1 MPPRIQSQ
9 RISNSVLPYLSS
21 PSTTSA
27 TSSSTSFS
35 HLPTSSPS
43 CPHHRTFTS
52 TPTPQTRLRAQMFD
66 WINSEGRKI
75 RHHEPGLQKF
85 VTNLRELS
93 MEDPSPEQMSIR
105 PFPLNPNFTSESILS
120 EELRGEIYRRVV
132 QGRQSVKAV
141 SFDLKVDIRR
151 VAAVVRLVELER
163 QWKAQVCFFFF
174 ALSFTL
180 IFLSLLS
187 FLLFAFWFWASCQA
201 L

>member
-1 MPPRIQSQ
+1 
-9 RISNSVLPYLSS
+9 
-21 PSTTSA
+21 
-27 TSSSTSFS
+27 
-35 HLPTSSPS
+35 
-43 CPHHRTFTS
+43 
-52 TPTPQTRLRAQMFD
+52 
-66 WINSEGRKI
+66 
-75 RHHEPGLQKF
+75 
-85 VTNLRELS
+85 

>member
-1 MPPRIQSQ
+1 
-9 RISNSVLPYLSS
+9 
-21 PSTTSA
+21 
-27 TSSSTSFS
+27 
-35 HLPTSSPS
+35 
-43 CPHHRTFTS
+43 
-52 TPTPQTRLRAQMFD
+52 MFD
-66 WINSEGRKI
+66 WINSEGRKL

-132 QGRQSVKAV
+132 QGKKSVKAV
-141 SFDLKVDIRR
+141 SHDLKVDIRR

-163 QWKAQVCFFFF
+163 QWKAQVC
-174 ALSFTL
+174 LSF
-180 IFLSLLS
+180 ISFPFSLL
-187 FLLFAFWFWASCQA
+187 FLIRMASCRA